1 MQTRPAP
8 PAAPIDATGRAQ
20 ARLKAASVDAIFAG
34 SPFERRFRDIHTLAQ
49 AIQSRD
55 GRYEPVGQ
63 MLLGNPPEVFF
74 SRGPPFSITVRR
86 LVLASLSL
94 LCSAELNPCSGD
106 LIPCSPA

>member
-1 MQTRPAP
+1 MEFTL
-8 PAAPIDATGRAQ
+8 
-20 ARLKAASVDAIFAG
+20 LKAYLSADYAYKAAGVDDLSKQPLRA
-34 SPFERRFRDIHTLAQ
+34 RFRDIYTLSQ

-63 MLLGNPPEVFF
+63 VLLGNPPEVFF